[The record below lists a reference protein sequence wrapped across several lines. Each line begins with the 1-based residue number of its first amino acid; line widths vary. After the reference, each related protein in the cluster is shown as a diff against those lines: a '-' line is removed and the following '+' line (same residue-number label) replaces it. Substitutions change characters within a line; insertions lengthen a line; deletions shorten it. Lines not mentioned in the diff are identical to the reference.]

1 MKKTNEKKICFI
13 ICTNDEQQL
22 NECMMYLNCLEIPD
36 GYETEVLTIADA
48 KSMTAGYNEG
58 MRASNAK
65 YKIYIHQD
73 TFIVEKKFLKKILNI
88 FKKNEKVGMIGI
100 VGAEKL
106 SKDGVMWH
114 EQRCGNFYHLDE
126 LIAQGFDNIEINKK
140 NREVEVVDG
149 FLMATQKDIPWR
161 EDLFDGWDFYDV
173 SQCME
178 FKKAGYKIVVPAQK
192 NNWVIHAC
200 GCPNFWNYKKYREI
214 FLKEYSDYIN
224 KEYLRILFVH
234 SNMITL
240 MGVPTNFSDLGHKVD
255 IAEFDVRLN
264 EYREDDIEKM
274 EEVLEEGNY
283 DLVSTYDFCPSVSD
297 ACKKMKVK
305 YFAWVYDSP
314 LLELY
319 MKQAKNNCNYISV
332 FDRKQYER
340 LQESNIPHLYYLPLA
355 AEVEAFGNIVV
366 CKKDERKYKADVAFV
381 GRLYTKRGFEE
392 LFKEKNNK
400 YLLEAENVI
409 ESVKCKWQDNV
420 SIYDKVSEELIQY
433 VSKREP
439 AETWKQY
446 NISRRYY
453 FESMRLARKC
463 NELERVAI
471 LDRLSKKHDVVLYT
485 DNQQVDGLPKVRIKP
500 WVDYWMEMPKVFFTS
515 KINLNITS
523 RSIESG
529 IPQRIWDIMAVGGFC
544 LTNYQPELTE
554 YFQIGKDIEVYHNM
568 DELEEKVAYYL
579 THEEQRIHIAINGYK
594 KVKNEHSLNK
604 RLQVALDYL
613 FSDNNI

>member
-1 MKKTNEKKICFI
+1 MEKSNEKKICFI

-22 NECMMYLNCLEIPD
+22 NECMMYLNCLEVPD
-36 GYETEVLTIADA
+36 GYEMDVLTVTDA
-48 KSMTAGYNEG
+48 KSMTSGYNEG
-58 MRASNAK
+58 MQASDAK

-73 TFIVEKKFLKKILNI
+73 TFIVEKNFLKKILNI
-88 FKKNEKVGMIGI
+88 FKKDEKVGMIGI

-140 NREVEVVDG
+140 DREVEVVDG
-149 FLMATQKDIPWR
+149 FLMATQTDILWR

-178 FKKAGYKIVVPAQK
+178 FRKAGYKIVVPAQK

-200 GCPNFWNYKKYREI
+200 GCPSFWNYNKYREI

-240 MGVPTNFSDLGHKVD
+240 MGIPTSFSDLGHEVD
-255 IAEFDVRLN
+255 IAKFNVRLN
-264 EYREDDIEKM
+264 EHRDDDIEKM
-274 EEVLEEGNY
+274 EEALEEGNY

-297 ACKKMKVK
+297 ACEKMKVK

-319 MKQAKNNCNYISV
+319 TKYAKNSYNYISV

-340 LQESNIPHLYYLPLA
+340 LQELNIPHLYYLPLA
-355 AEVEAFGNIVV
+355 AEAEVFGSVV
-366 CKKDERKYKADVAFV
+366 VRKKDEKKYKADVAFV

-392 LFKEKNNK
+392 LFKEKDNK

-409 ESVKCKWQDNV
+409 DSVKCKWQDNV
-420 SIYDKVSEELIQY
+420 SIYDKVSEGLIQY
-433 VSKREP
+433 VSKKEP

-446 NISRRYY
+446 NISKRYY

-471 LDRLSKKHDVVLYT
+471 LSRLSKKHNVVLYT
-485 DNQQVDGLPKVRIKP
+485 DNQQADELPKVRIKP
-500 WVDYWMEMPKVFFTS
+500 WVDYWMEMPKVFYVS

-529 IPQRIWDIMAVGGFC
+529 IPQRVLDIMAVGGFC
-544 LTNYQPELTE
+544 LTNYQPELEE
-554 YFQIGKDIEVYHNM
+554 YFEIGKDLEVYHNLS
-568 DELEEKVAYYL
+568 ELEEKVQYYL
-579 THEEQRIHIAINGYK
+579 NHEEQRIRIAINGYK
-594 KVKNEHSLNK
+594 KVRNEHSLNK
-604 RLQVALDYL
+604 RLQVALDYI

>member
-1 MKKTNEKKICFI
+1 MKKSNEKKFCFI
-13 ICTNDEQQL
+13 ICTNNEQQL
-22 NECMMYLNCLEIPD
+22 NECMMYLNCLEVPV
-36 GYETEVLTIADA
+36 GYEMDVLTITGAN
-48 KSMTAGYNEG
+48 SMTSGYNEA
-58 MRASNAK
+58 MQASDAK

-73 TFIVEKKFLKKILNI
+73 TFIVERNFLKKILNI
-88 FKKNEKVGMIGI
+88 FKKDEKIGMIGI

-140 NREVEVVDG
+140 NREVEAVDG
-149 FLMATQKDIPWR
+149 FLMATQTDIPWR

-178 FKKAGYKIVVPAQK
+178 FKKAGYKIVVPTQK

-200 GCPNFWNYKKYREI
+200 GCPSFWNYNKYRQI
-214 FLKEYSDYIN
+214 FLKEYSDYMN
-224 KEYLRILFVH
+224 KDYLRILFVH

-240 MGVPTNFSDLGHKVD
+240 MGVPTNFSNLGHKVD
-255 IAEFDVRLN
+255 IAQFNVRLN

-274 EEVLEEGNY
+274 EETLEEGNY

-297 ACKKMKVK
+297 ACEKMKVK

-319 MKQAKNNCNYISV
+319 MKQAKNSCNYISV

-340 LQESNIPHLYYLPLA
+340 LQKLSIPHLYYLPLA
-355 AEVEAFGNIVV
+355 AEVEVFGNVV
-366 CKKDERKYKADVAFV
+366 VSKEDEKKYKADVAFV
-381 GRLYTKRGFEE
+381 GRLYAKRGFEQ
-392 LFKEKNNK
+392 LFKNENGK
-400 YLLEAENVI
+400 YLAEAESVI
-409 ESVKCKWQDNV
+409 NSVKCTWRDNV
-420 SIYDKVSEELIQY
+420 SIYDKVSDELIEY
-433 VSKREP
+433 VSKKEP
-439 AETWKQY
+439 AKIWKQY
-446 NISRRYY
+446 DIDKRYY

-463 NELERVAI
+463 NELERMTI
-471 LDRLSKKHDVVLYT
+471 LGHLAPKYDVVLYT
-485 DNQQVDGLPKVRIKP
+485 DDQQIDGLSLVKIKP
-500 WVDYWMEMPKVFFTS
+500 WVDYWMEMPKVFYVS

-554 YFQIGKDIEVYHNM
+554 YFEIGKDLEVYH
-568 DELEEKVAYYL
+568 DLEELQQKVDYYL
-579 THEEQRIHIAINGYK
+579 VHEDERIRIAINGYK
-594 KVKNEHSLNK
+594 KVRNYHTLRK
-604 RLQVALDYL
+604 RLEQILNYVMVED
-613 FSDNNI
+613 

>member
-1 MKKTNEKKICFI
+1 MKKSNEKKFCFI
-13 ICTNDEQQL
+13 ICTNNEQQL
-22 NECMMYLNCLEIPD
+22 NECMMYLNCLEVPV
-36 GYETEVLTIADA
+36 GYEMDVLTITGAN
-48 KSMTAGYNEG
+48 SMTSGYNEA
-58 MRASNAK
+58 MQASDAK

-73 TFIVEKKFLKKILNI
+73 TFIVERNFLKKILNI
-88 FKKNEKVGMIGI
+88 FKKDEKIGMIGI

-140 NREVEVVDG
+140 NREVEAVDG
-149 FLMATQKDIPWR
+149 FLMATQTDIPWR

-178 FKKAGYKIVVPAQK
+178 FKKAGYKIVVPTQK

-200 GCPNFWNYKKYREI
+200 GCPSFWNYNKYRQI
-214 FLKEYSDYIN
+214 FLKEYSDYMN
-224 KEYLRILFVH
+224 KDYLRILFVH

-240 MGVPTNFSDLGHKVD
+240 MGVPTNFSNLGHKVD
-255 IAEFDVRLN
+255 IAQFNVRLN

-274 EEVLEEGNY
+274 EETLEEGNY

-297 ACKKMKVK
+297 ACEKMKVK

-319 MKQAKNNCNYISV
+319 MKQAKNSCNYISV

-340 LQESNIPHLYYLPLA
+340 LQKLSIPHLYYLPLA
-355 AEVEAFGNIVV
+355 AEVEVFGNVV
-366 CKKDERKYKADVAFV
+366 VSKKDEKKYKADVAFV

-392 LFKEKNNK
+392 LFKEKDNK
-400 YLLEAENVI
+400 YLSEAENVI
-409 ESVKCKWQDNV
+409 ESVKCKWGDDI

-439 AETWKQY
+439 PETWKQY
-446 NISRRYY
+446 AINKRYY

-463 NELERVAI
+463 NELERITI
-471 LDRLSKKHDVVLYT
+471 LNWLSKKYDVVLYT
-485 DNQQVDGLPKVRIKP
+485 DNQQVDELPKVRIKP
-500 WVDYWMEMPKVFFTS
+500 WVDYWMEMPKVFYVS

-544 LTNYQPELTE
+544 LTNYQPEIE
-554 YFQIGKDIEVYHNM
+554 MYFEIGKDLEVYHNLR
-568 DELEEKVAYYL
+568 ELEEKVEYYL
-579 THEEQRIHIAINGYK
+579 THEEERIRIAINGYK
-594 KVKNEHSLNK
+594 KVRSMHTLMK
-604 RLQVALDYL
+604 RIDKMLYYI
-613 FSDNNI
+613 FEE